1 MAVAAAQVNVFQTIT
16 EIVGTST
23 VGIYT
28 APVGYT
34 GVVLLSQ
41 VTNLG
46 SQTHTVTFNYKRTA
60 NGSNIETPIVQDLAI
75 PSSDTANLLS
85 GKLVIESGDSLSIL
99 GSDATD
105 LNFLSSILETS
116 NL

>member
-1 MAVAAAQVNVFQTIT
+1 MAVAAAAVNQFKTIT
-16 EIVGTST
+16 HIVGLTT

-41 VTNLG
+41 VTNMNV
-46 SQTHTVTFNYKRTA
+46 STQTISLSYSR
-60 NGSNIETPIVQDLAI
+60 NGTDTEIVKDLAV
-75 PSSDTANLLS
+75 PPNDTANLLP
-85 GKLVIESGDSLSIL
+85 GKLVIETGDSLTIV
-99 GSDATD
+99 GSTATG
-105 LNFLSSILETS
+105 LKYLSSILETS

>member
-1 MAVAAAQVNVFQTIT
+1 MAVAAAAVNVFRTIT
-16 EIVGTST
+16 ETVGTST

-41 VTNLG
+41 VTNTG
-46 SQTHTVTFNYKRTA
+46 STTQTISFGHRRGGNDT
-60 NGSNIETPIVQDLAI
+60 EIVKDLAI
-75 PSSDTANLLS
+75 PASDTANLLP
-85 GKLVIESGDSLSIL
+85 GKLVVETGETLTIV
-99 GSDATD
+99 GSNATD
-105 LNFLSSILETS
+105 LQYISSILETS

>member
-16 EIVGTST
+16 EVVGTST

-41 VTNLG
+41 VTNTG
-46 SQTHTVTFNYKRTA
+46 ASTQTISFGYRR
-60 NGSNIETPIVQDLAI
+60 NGTDTEIVKDIAI
-75 PSSDTANLLS
+75 PANDTVNLLP
-85 GKLVIESGDSLSIL
+85 GKLVVETGDVLTL
-99 GSDATD
+99 VGSTAKWP
-105 LNFLSSILETS
+105 S
-116 NL
+116 NVSAVYPPR

>member
-1 MAVAAAQVNVFQTIT
+1 MAVAAAAVNVFRTIT
-16 EIVGTST
+16 HVVGLTT

-41 VTNLG
+41 VTNTDALT
-46 SQTHTVTFNYKRTA
+46 QTVSFSHRR
-60 NGSNIETPIVQDLAI
+60 NGTDTEIIKNLAI
-75 PSSDTANLLS
+75 PAGDTANLLS
-85 GKLVIESGDSLSIL
+85 GKLVVETGDSLTL
-99 GSDATD
+99 VGSTSSG
-105 LNFLSSILETS
+105 LKFLSSILETS

>member
-1 MAVAAAQVNVFQTIT
+1 MAVAAAAVNGFQTIT
-16 EIVGTST
+16 SVVGTST

-41 VTNLG
+41 VTNIG
-46 SQTHTVTFNYKRTA
+46 SSTQTISFGHRR
-60 NGSNIETPIVQDLAI
+60 NGLDTEIVKDLAI
-75 PSSDTANLLS
+75 PANDTANLLP
-85 GKLVIESGDSLSIL
+85 GKLVVETGDIL
-99 GSDATD
+99 TIVGSTATD
-105 LNFLSSILETS
+105 LKYISSVLETS